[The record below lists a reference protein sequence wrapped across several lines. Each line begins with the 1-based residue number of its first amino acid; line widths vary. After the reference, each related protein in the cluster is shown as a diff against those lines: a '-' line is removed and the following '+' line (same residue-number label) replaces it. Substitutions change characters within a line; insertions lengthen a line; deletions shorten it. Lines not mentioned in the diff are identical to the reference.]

1 MQAGSTDPMSHLPG
15 PDTPQL
21 SFPCAFDVKAMGRH
35 GPDFEN
41 RMRELV
47 RRHVAPTELHAVS
60 TRMSRQNQYES
71 VTVSIT
77 ATSYDQLN
85 AIYQDLAANTVV
97 LFAL

>member
-1 MQAGSTDPMSHLPG
+1 MSLSHLPG
-15 PDTPQL
+15 PDAPQL

-35 GPDFEN
+35 SPDFEN

-47 RRHVAPTELHAVS
+47 SRHVPPTELHAVS
-60 TRMSRQNQYES
+60 TRLSRQNQYAS
-71 VTVSIT
+71 ITVSIT

-85 AIYQDLAANTVV
+85 AIYQDLSANTDV